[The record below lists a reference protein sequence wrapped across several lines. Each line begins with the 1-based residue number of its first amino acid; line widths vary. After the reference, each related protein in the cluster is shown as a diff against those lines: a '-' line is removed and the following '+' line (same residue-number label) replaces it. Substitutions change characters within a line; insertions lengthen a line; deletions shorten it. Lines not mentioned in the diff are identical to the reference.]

1 MWCSEGDEAYTDG
14 KRSKHNNMKT
24 LCASECYVINTRH
37 KERDNR
43 VTIPIP
49 RTGKVRFMSRN
60 RLYQV
65 MKRTLSGHKRSF
77 IL

>member
-1 MWCSEGDEAYTDG
+1 MWCSEGDEAYTDE
-14 KRSKHNNMKT
+14 KRRKHNNMKT
-24 LCASECYVINTRH
+24 RCASECYAINAGH
-37 KERDNR
+37 NERDNR
-43 VTIPIP
+43 VIISIP

-65 MKRTLSGHKRSF
+65 MKRTLSGHKRCF